1 MRGLCSNSS
10 GESKLN
16 IDLTL
21 HETRV
26 LGCLM
31 EKSVTT
37 PDQYPLTLNA
47 LANASNQ
54 KSSRDPVLSLEPGLV
69 QRIARELED
78 RHLLSSKENFKSRVQ
93 KYTQRLCN
101 TPFAEYQFDEAQ
113 FAVIC
118 LLLLR
123 GPQTPGE
130 LRTRSARLHR
140 FEGNREVTETLQGL
154 VDCEDG
160 PCVVRLPRKAGR
172 QDSEYAHLF
181 SGAIESAPAVEA
193 GIAPVRVQPVAD
205 RSSELEARVAALEQ
219 AVSELREAVAHVTT
233 TKLFNRGDR

>member
-47 LANASNQ
+47 LANACNQ
-54 KSSRDPVLSLEPGLV
+54 KSSRDPVLSLESGLV

-140 FEGNREVTETLQGL
+140 FEDNREVTETLQGL

-193 GIAPVRVQPVAD
+193 GIAPVRAQPVAN

-219 AVSELREAVAHVTT
+219 AVSELREVVAHVTT
-233 TKLFNRGDR
+233 TKLFNRGG

>member
-1 MRGLCSNSS
+1 
-10 GESKLN
+10 
-16 IDLTL
+16 
-21 HETRV
+21 
-26 LGCLM
+26 M

-193 GIAPVRVQPVAD
+193 GIAPVRVQPVAG
-205 RSSELEARVAALEQ
+205 RSSELEARVAELQQ
-219 AVSELREAVAHVTT
+219 AVS
-233 TKLFNRGDR
+233 